1 MARHKTKKQK
11 KVADLRVV
19 TPKIELPTVTKAKNP
34 TTVFS
39 QSQVNLLYKD
49 LVKTMIVTCVVAVV
63 LLSIF
68 LYMR

>member
-1 MARHKTKKQK
+1 MARVKTKKQK

-19 TPKIELPTVTKAKNP
+19 SPQDELPIVMKVKNP
-34 TTVFS
+34 TTTFS

-49 LVKTMIVTCVVAVV
+49 LVKTLIVTGLVVTV

-68 LYMR
+68 LYLR

>member
-1 MARHKTKKQK
+1 MARVKTKKQK

-19 TPKIELPTVTKAKNP
+19 APQIELPTVTKAKSP

-39 QSQVNLLYKD
+39 QSQVNLLYRD
-49 LVKTMIVTCVVAVV
+49 LLKTFIVTSIVTVV